1 MGDLL
6 FCIFVDGVKQTAA
19 HFIDACIGHLSARG
33 GRIAAAAELFHDELH
48 VDLAE
53 RARGQVHARAV
64 LIEHDRGMD
73 AAALECKYLANEK
86 DGSFSIISFGLPIL
100 DFTAQSRFSFGPYIE
115 IFQMDGLLT
124 VK

>member
-1 MGDLL
+1 MERN
-6 FCIFVDGVKQTAA
+6 AM
-19 HFIDACIGHLSARG
+19 LSKGLSMMQKSYA
-33 GRIAAAAELFHDELH
+33 LP
-48 VDLAE
+48 
-53 RARGQVHARAV
+53 
-64 LIEHDRGMD
+64 
-73 AAALECKYLANEK
+73 ALECKYLANEK